1 MFFYLLHCN
10 INLSVDFWGTARLRM
25 IKCFSANSSDMQL
38 AQPAR
43 AHAKD
48 LLAHALSPVY
58 RVMNGRLIVTVF
70 MIVGLW
76 LSGNG
81 TQAGAFDLARI
92 LVPDEAR
99 HIVWQNG
106 FGMLDQYQEAAPK
119 ASADEEIANVLYGN
133 ILTIPGSGL
142 TSAKQQTVAL
152 LMPSVAHAQV
162 RPISHL
168 ADRIPTSKIDPQ
180 ALDSKLMVSIQN
192 QRAVADFFEKKYK
205 LDRAKIEEYI
215 SNTVLIAKEVK
226 IDPVLLLAVISVESN
241 FNPLIKS
248 HAGAEGLMQVMT
260 TIHQDKYALYGGTAN
275 AVKPEVNIRVGAY
288 ILKYLIATTGSLRNG
303 LKYYVGA
310 ANAEND
316 GGYTDK
322 VMAERNR
329 LISLCQP
336 ATPNKLTLSGK
347 DLRS

>member
-1 MFFYLLHCN
+1 MIKSLFVNTY
-10 INLSVDFWGTARLRM
+10 DARL
-25 IKCFSANSSDMQL
+25 AQL
-38 AQPAR
+38 PMLG
-43 AHAKD
+43 AKE
-48 LLAHALSPVY
+48 LLAHALSPLY
-58 RVMNGRLIVTVF
+58 RVMNGLLIVTVF
-70 MIVGLW
+70 AIVGLW

-92 LVPDEAR
+92 LVPEEAR
-99 HIVWQNG
+99 NLVWQNG
-106 FGMLDQYQEAAPK
+106 FGMLYQHQDEAPQATADQEIASVIYGK
-119 ASADEEIANVLYGN
+119 ASTTNRSGE
-133 ILTIPGSGL
+133 LTIKG
-142 TSAKQQTVAL
+142 QTVAL

-168 ADRIPTSKIDPQ
+168 SDRIPTSKIDPQ
-180 ALDSKLMVSIQN
+180 ALDSKLMASIQN
-192 QRAVADFFEKKYK
+192 QRVVADFYEKKYK
-205 LDRAKIEEYI
+205 LDRAKIEEYV
-215 SNTVLIAKEVK
+215 SNTVLIAKEVN
-226 IDPVLLLAVISVESN
+226 IDPVLLLAVIAVESN
-241 FNPLIKS
+241 FNPHTKS

-260 TIHQDKYALYGGTAN
+260 SIHRDKYALYGGAAD

-288 ILKYLIATTGSLRNG
+288 ILKYLIATSGSLRNG

-322 VMAERNR
+322 VMAERNH

-336 ATPNKLTLSGK
+336 TNPSKLTLNGK

>member
-1 MFFYLLHCN
+1 
-10 INLSVDFWGTARLRM
+10 M
-25 IKCFSANSSDMQL
+25 IKCFSANLSDMQL
-38 AQPAR
+38 VQPAK
-43 AHAKD
+43 ASNKE

-58 RVMNGRLIVTVF
+58 RVMNGLLIVTVF

-99 HIVWQNG
+99 HMVWQNG
-106 FGMLDQYQEAAPK
+106 FGMLDQYQEEAPK
-119 ASADEEIANVLYGN
+119 AVADKEISNVIYGKAS
-133 ILTIPGSGL
+133 ISPSSGL
-142 TSAKQQTVAL
+142 MSAKQQTVAL
-152 LMPSVAHAQV
+152 LMPSVAQAQV
-162 RPISHL
+162 KPISHL
-168 ADRIPTSKIDPQ
+168 SDRIPTSKIDPQ

-205 LDRAKIEEYI
+205 LDRAKIEEYV
-215 SNTVLIAKEVK
+215 SNTVLIAKEVN

-241 FNPLIKS
+241 FNPVIKS

-260 TIHQDKYALYGGTAN
+260 AIHKDKYALYGGATD

-288 ILKYLIATTGSLRNG
+288 ILKYLIATSGSLRNG

-316 GGYTDK
+316 GGYADK

-329 LISLCQP
+329 LIGLCQP
-336 ATPNKLTLSGK
+336 ATQNKLTLNGK

>member
-1 MFFYLLHCN
+1 MN
-10 INLSVDFWGTARLRM
+10 IS
-25 IKCFSANSSDMQL
+25 FSSNSSLSQL
-38 AQPAR
+38 TQSFMLR
-43 AHAKD
+43 AKE
-48 LLAHALSPVY
+48 LLTLAFSPVY
-58 RVMNGRLIVTVF
+58 RVLNGLLIVTVF

-99 HIVWQNG
+99 QMVWQNG
-106 FGMLDQYQEAAPK
+106 FGMLDQYQEETPK
-119 ASADEEIANVLYGN
+119 AHANQEITNVIYG
-133 ILTIPGSGL
+133 
-142 TSAKQQTVAL
+142 KQQTVAL
-152 LMPSVAHAQV
+152 LVPSVAHAQV
-162 RPISHL
+162 KPISHL
-168 ADRIPTSKIDPQ
+168 SDRIPVSKIDPQ
-180 ALDSKLMVSIQN
+180 ALDSKLMVSLEN
-192 QRAVADFFEKKYK
+192 QRAVADFFEKKYR
-205 LDRAKIEEYI
+205 LDRSKIEEYV
-215 SNTVLIAKEVK
+215 SNTVLIAKEVN

-260 TIHQDKYALYGGTAN
+260 VIHKDKYALYGGAAD

-288 ILKYLIATTGSLRNG
+288 ILKYLIATTGSLRGG

-310 ANAEND
+310 ANAETD

-329 LISLCQP
+329 LIALCQP
-336 ATPNKLTLSGK
+336 ATKNKFTLNGK
-347 DLRS
+347 DIRS

>member
-1 MFFYLLHCN
+1 M
-10 INLSVDFWGTARLRM
+10 SETQD
-25 IKCFSANSSDMQL
+25 Q
-38 AQPAR
+38 QPVVLV
-43 AHAKD
+43 AKD
-48 LLAHALSPVY
+48 LLAYAMAPVY
-58 RVMNGRLIVTVF
+58 RVINGVLVVSVF

-81 TQAGAFDLARI
+81 TNAGAFDLARV

-99 HIVWQNG
+99 HIVWSNG
-106 FGMLDQYQEAAPK
+106 FGMLEQYKTANNSSTQM
-119 ASADEEIANVLYGN
+119 ADSEIAAVIYNKSNPV
-133 ILTIPGSGL
+133 TTGL

-152 LMPSVAHAQV
+152 LTPSVAQMQV
-162 RPISHL
+162 KSISHL

-180 ALDSKLMVSIQN
+180 ALDSNLMGSIQN

-205 LDRAKIEEYI
+205 LDRAKIEEYV
-215 SNTVLIAKEVK
+215 SNTILIAKEVN

-241 FNPLIKS
+241 FNPNTKS

-260 TIHQDKYALYGGTAN
+260 SVHKDKYALYGGTTE

-288 ILKYLIATTGSLRNG
+288 ILKYLIATAGSLRNG

-310 ANAEND
+310 ANAEDD

-329 LISLCQP
+329 LISLCQNRS
-336 ATPNKLTLSGK
+336 TNRLTLNSK

>member
-1 MFFYLLHCN
+1 
-10 INLSVDFWGTARLRM
+10 M
-25 IKCFSANSSDMQL
+25 IKCFSANSSDLQL
-38 AQPAR
+38 APA
-43 AHAKD
+43 ATASAKE

-58 RVMNGRLIVTVF
+58 RVMNGLLIVTVF

-106 FGMLDQYQEAAPK
+106 FGMLDQYQEETPK
-119 ASADEEIANVLYGN
+119 AQADKEIANVIYGKASN
-133 ILTIPGSGL
+133 SPHSGL

-162 RPISHL
+162 KPISHL
-168 ADRIPTSKIDPQ
+168 SDRIPTSKIDPQ

-192 QRAVADFFEKKYK
+192 QRAVADFFEKKYN
-205 LDRAKIEEYI
+205 LDRAKIEEYV
-215 SNTVLIAKEVK
+215 SNTVLIAKEVN

-241 FNPLIKS
+241 FNPLTKS

-260 TIHQDKYALYGGTAN
+260 AIHKDKYALYGGTTD

-288 ILKYLIATTGSLRNG
+288 ILKYLIATSGSLRNG

-329 LISLCQP
+329 LIGLCQP
-336 ATPNKLTLSGK
+336 ATQNKLTLNGK